1 MIQITN
7 IELSK
12 DTVKKGEQFKIAV
25 TIEETLCEPISY
37 RLHFVLN
44 TPKGGIK

>member
-12 DTVKKGEQFKIAV
+12 DTVKKGEQFKITV
-25 TIEETLCEPISY
+25 TIEETLSEPISY
-37 RLHFVLN
+37 RFPFVLN

>member
-12 DTVKKGEQFKIAV
+12 DTVKKGEQFKITV
-25 TIEETLCEPISY
+25 TIEETVSEPISY
-37 RLHFVLN
+37 RLPFVLN

>member
-1 MIQITN
+1 MIKITK

-12 DTVKKGEQFKIAV
+12 DTVKKGEQFKITI
-25 TIEETLCEPISY
+25 TIEETVSEPASY
-37 RLHFVLN
+37 RLPFILN